1 MLIRQ
6 NPLQQT
12 TFNAETAYFCARL
25 AREIIHGHDVYINR
39 YRNAR
44 ASGYFMTTSMV
55 ESVYHLTPVLH
66 YTNNSAEFAACVKAL
81 KQAHTILKQLSTRMN
96 VAKKALR
103 ALSGV
108 LTRWGGD
115 AAETSTGTP
124 GVQADSFNNT
134 VSPIDPTFSLTG
146 YKWS

>member
-25 AREIIHGHDVYINR
+25 AREIIHGHDIYLNR

-66 YTNNSAEFAACVKAL
+66 YTKNSGEFAACVKAL
-81 KQAHTILKQLSTRMN
+81 KQAHAILKQLSTRMN

-108 LTRWGGD
+108 LTRWGGE
-115 AAETSTGTP
+115 AAEPGMGTSAI
-124 GVQADSFNNT
+124 QADSFNTT
-134 VSPIDPTFSLTG
+134 VSHRNPTS
-146 YKWS
+146 S